1 MAATGKVYIFNTTNQ
16 SITLDLNTTGLNQ
29 PLGPNTGQAHSY
41 APTMTS
47 VMRSD
52 STGTTDAVFAAT
64 NSLMVKFE
72 GTNQTYPAIPISPGV
87 YPTNTDLVLYI
98 FYSYALLV
106 STINNVLVFSGSPT
120 S

>member
-16 SITLDLNTTGLNQ
+16 DIKVELNDEDLDERLAPNAGTG
-29 PLGPNTGQAHSY
+29 SY
-41 APTMTS
+41 APTLAI

-52 STGTTDAVFAAT
+52 ASTTTDAVFAGSNTMEIRFA
-64 NSLMVKFE
+64 
-72 GTNQTYPAIPISPGV
+72 GTRQQYANIKIDPGA

-98 FYSYALLV
+98 FYSYLV
-106 STINNVLVFSGSPT
+106 LASTVNNTLIFSATPS